1 MSDRDDIIAA
11 ANAGTLPELFLERLR
26 RHRTDEL
33 GKAFR
38 ATLIKLHDDG
48 TIDVLEP
55 ARQIATSP
63 INQHDF
69 FAVMLVY
76 TELMPMLDASVTEM
90 MAAVK
95 ALSSRAGEDLTSG
108 MPNGAYRSWAE
119 QGSRARDTLETI
131 NPEDGDDSAYIF
143 LALQALAKTETDAAL
158 DRAIIYVGGNAGPA
172 RSAAAKAIGTFDVN
186 DPERR
191 VRAISALTANAS
203 SADDNS
209 LGHILAA
216 ICEVAKAHPDTRIK
230 AAALIDANIERT
242 GDHAIHQLSL
252 ELMFHADELPPA
264 IVKPLTA
271 IMHRV
276 PIGNRGTIRDIGA
289 AAGKLA
295 DKNRLNEALA
305 LITPLLSQHEE
316 LTSLEPLGSLNYHLL
331 QLPPDE
337 LAQTIIIWLL
347 ACDPNLGRA
356 TIALIGD
363 YHGDAPLIL
372 DPRSAAASLDD
383 PERLLLAHRAIG
395 WLFVHPVTAAS
406 LVVGLLDG
414 AGDAAQRTIAE
425 LLFDPLLIN
434 FSKSVGDWIAE
445 QAKAPC
451 HPSQTILNDL
461 VTRLEAYIDGLR
473 TPGRIKELRPSEP
486 ERPARGRR
494 ALLGEDRPR
503 WVSDHEMRGLAEALD
518 QSAEDRPG
526 MADAALVPVL
536 EDLELQARR
545 ARVEDEEG
553 RDHRLDLRSSPRFA
567 PGRGEQGCDRAGGKT
582 RRARVG
588 TARQDDRHA
597 RAQHDAGRVGVR
609 QEGQAL
615 RQHVAGLEVGHH
627 EHVGA
632 TGHRRRDPLHPGGAQ
647 IDRVVE
653 GERPVAARRLPA
665 AREAHPLRPRAYSRA
680 RGARPRRGGRAG
692 RRARRSGG
700 SRYGAWWTPEKGER
714 CEARKRWMH
723 SWAFAP
729 IGKAG

>member
-1 MSDRDDIIAA
+1 MSDQNDIIAA
-11 ANAGTLPELFLERLR
+11 TNAGTLPELFVERLR

-38 ATLIKLHDDG
+38 ATLAKLHNDG

-69 FAVMLVY
+69 FTVMHVY
-76 TELMPMLDASVTEM
+76 SELIPALDASVPDM
-90 MAAVK
+90 LAAVK
-95 ALSSRAGEDLTSG
+95 ALSTRAGEDLASG
-108 MPNGAYRSWAE
+108 MANGGYRTWAE
-119 QGSRARDTLETI
+119 QGSRARDTFETI
-131 NPEDGDDSAYIF
+131 NPEDGDDSAYVF
-143 LALQALAKTETDAAL
+143 LALQALAKTEPDAAL
-158 DRAIIYVGGNAGPA
+158 DRAILYVGGNAGPA
-172 RSAAAKAIGTFDVN
+172 RSAAAKAIGTFDLT
-186 DPERR
+186 DPDRR
-191 VRAISALTANAS
+191 TRATDALAAHAA

-295 DKNRLNEALA
+295 DKNRLDEALA
-305 LITPLLSQHEE
+305 LITPLLSQHGE

-356 TIALIGD
+356 TMALVGNH
-363 YHGDAPLIL
+363 HGEAPLIL

-434 FSKSVGDWIAE
+434 FSGSVGDWIAE
-445 QAKAPC
+445 QAKAPG
-451 HPSQTILNDL
+451 HPSQAILNDL
-461 VTRLEAYIDGLR
+461 VTRLEAYIKGLR
-473 TPGRIKELRPSEP
+473 EPGRIKELRPSER
-486 ERPARGRR
+486 ERLIENHRQHESMRQAYKASEKNSVLASLATRQV
-494 ALLGEDRPR
+494 LLYGTRSISYFKGIGGKQQR
-503 WVSDHEMRGLAEALD
+503 SEMKMHSFSHSIE
-518 QSAEDRPG
+518 SP
-526 MADAALVPVL
+526 
-536 EDLELQARR
+536 
-545 ARVEDEEG
+545 
-553 RDHRLDLRSSPRFA
+553 RLDILEPFDLDYMLRVF
-567 PGRGEQGCDRAGGKT
+567 RAM
-582 RRARVG
+582 R
-588 TARQDDRHA
+588 TAR
-597 RAQHDAGRVGVR
+597 
-609 QEGQAL
+609 
-615 RQHVAGLEVGHH
+615 
-627 EHVGA
+627 
-632 TGHRRRDPLHPGGAQ
+632 
-647 IDRVVE
+647 
-653 GERPVAARRLPA
+653 
-665 AREAHPLRPRAYSRA
+665 
-680 RGARPRRGGRAG
+680 
-692 RRARRSGG
+692 
-700 SRYGAWWTPEKGER
+700 
-714 CEARKRWMH
+714 
-723 SWAFAP
+723 
-729 IGKAG
+729 

>member
-1 MSDRDDIIAA
+1 LSDRNDIIAT
-11 ANAGTLPELFLERLR
+11 ANAGTLPELFVERLR

-38 ATLIKLHDDG
+38 ATLAKLHNDG

-69 FAVMLVY
+69 FTVMHVY
-76 TELMPMLDASVTEM
+76 SELIPALDASVPDM
-90 MAAVK
+90 LAAVK
-95 ALSSRAGEDLTSG
+95 ALSTRAGEDLASG
-108 MPNGAYRSWAE
+108 MANGGYRTWAE
-119 QGSRARDTLETI
+119 QGSRARDTFDTI
-131 NPEDGDDSAYIF
+131 NPEDGDDSAYVF
-143 LALQALAKTETDAAL
+143 LALQALAKTEPDAAL
-158 DRAIIYVGGNAGPA
+158 DRAILYVGGNAGPA
-172 RSAAAKAIGTFDVN
+172 RSAAAKAIGTFDLT
-186 DPERR
+186 DPDRR
-191 VRAISALTANAS
+191 TRATDALAAHAA

-216 ICEVAKAHPDTRIK
+216 ICEIAKAHPDTHTK

-295 DKNRLNEALA
+295 DKNRLDEALA

-356 TIALIGD
+356 TIALVGD
-363 YHGDAPLIL
+363 HHGDAPLIL
-372 DPRSAAASLDD
+372 DPPSAAASLDD

-414 AGDAAQRTIAE
+414 AGDATQRTIAE

-434 FSKSVGDWIAE
+434 FSGSVGYWIAE
-445 QAKAPC
+445 QAKAPG
-451 HPSQTILNDL
+451 HPSQAILNDL
-461 VTRLEAYIDGLR
+461 VTRLEAYIEGLR
-473 TPGRIKELRPSEP
+473 EPGRIKELRPSER
-486 ERPARGRR
+486 ERLIENHRQHEAMRQAYKASEKTSILASLATRQV
-494 ALLGEDRPR
+494 LLYGTRSISYFKGMDGKQQR
-503 WVSDHEMRGLAEALD
+503 SEMKMHSFSHSIE
-518 QSAEDRPG
+518 
-526 MADAALVPVL
+526 
-536 EDLELQARR
+536 
-545 ARVEDEEG
+545 
-553 RDHRLDLRSSPRFA
+553 SPRLNILEPFDLDYMLRVFRAMKTA
-567 PGRGEQGCDRAGGKT
+567 P
-582 RRARVG
+582 
-588 TARQDDRHA
+588 
-597 RAQHDAGRVGVR
+597 
-609 QEGQAL
+609 
-615 RQHVAGLEVGHH
+615 
-627 EHVGA
+627 
-632 TGHRRRDPLHPGGAQ
+632 
-647 IDRVVE
+647 
-653 GERPVAARRLPA
+653 
-665 AREAHPLRPRAYSRA
+665 
-680 RGARPRRGGRAG
+680 
-692 RRARRSGG
+692 
-700 SRYGAWWTPEKGER
+700 
-714 CEARKRWMH
+714 
-723 SWAFAP
+723 
-729 IGKAG
+729 

>member
-1 MSDRDDIIAA
+1 MSDRNDIIAT
-11 ANAGTLPELFLERLR
+11 ANAGTLPELFVERLR

-38 ATLIKLHDDG
+38 ATLAKLHNDG

-69 FAVMLVY
+69 FTVMHVY
-76 TELMPMLDASVTEM
+76 SELIPALDASVPDM
-90 MAAVK
+90 LAAVK
-95 ALSSRAGEDLTSG
+95 ALSTRAGEDLASG
-108 MPNGAYRSWAE
+108 MANGGYRTWAE
-119 QGSRARDTLETI
+119 QGSRARDTFDTI
-131 NPEDGDDSAYIF
+131 NPEDGDDSAYVF
-143 LALQALAKTETDAAL
+143 LALQALAKTEPDAAL
-158 DRAIIYVGGNAGPA
+158 DRAILYVGGNAGPA
-172 RSAAAKAIGTFDVN
+172 RSAAAKAIGTFDLT
-186 DPERR
+186 DPDRR
-191 VRAISALTANAS
+191 TRATDALAAHAA

-216 ICEVAKAHPDTRIK
+216 ICEIAKAHPDTHTK

-295 DKNRLNEALA
+295 DKNRLDEALA

-356 TIALIGD
+356 TIALVGD
-363 YHGDAPLIL
+363 HHGDAPLIL
-372 DPRSAAASLDD
+372 DPPSAAASLDD

-414 AGDAAQRTIAE
+414 AGDATQRTIAE

-434 FSKSVGDWIAE
+434 FSGSVGYWIAE
-445 QAKAPC
+445 QAKAPG
-451 HPSQTILNDL
+451 HPSQAILNDL
-461 VTRLEAYIDGLR
+461 VTRLEAYIEGLR
-473 TPGRIKELRPSEP
+473 EPGRIKELRPSER
-486 ERPARGRR
+486 ERLIENHRQHEAMRQAYKASEKTSILASLATRQV
-494 ALLGEDRPR
+494 LLYGTRSISYFKGMDGKQQR
-503 WVSDHEMRGLAEALD
+503 SEMKMHSFSHSIE
-518 QSAEDRPG
+518 
-526 MADAALVPVL
+526 
-536 EDLELQARR
+536 
-545 ARVEDEEG
+545 
-553 RDHRLDLRSSPRFA
+553 SPRLNILEPFDLDYMLRVFRAMKTA
-567 PGRGEQGCDRAGGKT
+567 P
-582 RRARVG
+582 
-588 TARQDDRHA
+588 
-597 RAQHDAGRVGVR
+597 
-609 QEGQAL
+609 
-615 RQHVAGLEVGHH
+615 
-627 EHVGA
+627 
-632 TGHRRRDPLHPGGAQ
+632 
-647 IDRVVE
+647 
-653 GERPVAARRLPA
+653 
-665 AREAHPLRPRAYSRA
+665 
-680 RGARPRRGGRAG
+680 
-692 RRARRSGG
+692 
-700 SRYGAWWTPEKGER
+700 
-714 CEARKRWMH
+714 
-723 SWAFAP
+723 
-729 IGKAG
+729 